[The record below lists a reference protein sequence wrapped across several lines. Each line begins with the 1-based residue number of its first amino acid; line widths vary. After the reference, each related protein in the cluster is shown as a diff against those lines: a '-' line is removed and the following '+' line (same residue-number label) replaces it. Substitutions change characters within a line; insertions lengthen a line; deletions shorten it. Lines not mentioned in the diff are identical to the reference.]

1 MCGGYLMKNS
11 KTRLKE
17 AQQKERFLRKT
28 LINDFISLK
37 ETIMMTDDDN
47 EIYNDILKQEE
58 KMVNLFPDAENNI
71 EKLETLKMNF
81 DDFDTP
87 IDFSENKKEQK

>member
-1 MCGGYLMKNS
+1 MKNS

>member
-1 MCGGYLMKNS
+1 MIKDS

-17 AQQKERFLRKT
+17 AQQKERVLRKT

-37 ETIMMTDDDN
+37 EHLMMAEEGSD
-47 EIYNDILKQEE
+47 IYNDILGQEE